1 MKVNLQQSMIDEIVN
16 ETILR
21 DISSLRKRN
30 KSLISQIQYNPE
42 YLANTQHDI
51 HYEYQ
56 DNLEFLNSLSTVA
69 EYYIGVKWEEKL
81 FELEQNDNLLDQ

>member
-1 MKVNLQQSMIDEIVN
+1 MKVNLPPSVIDEVVN
-16 ETILR
+16 NTILR

-30 KSLISQIQYNPE
+30 QSLIKEIQYNPE
-42 YLANTQHDI
+42 YSSNPQLDI

-56 DNLEFLNSLSTVA
+56 DNLEFLQSLTTVA

-81 FELEQNDNLLDQ
+81 FELEQNDNLLNQ

>member
-1 MKVNLQQSMIDEIVN
+1 MKVNLPQSMIDEIVN

-30 KSLISQIQYNPE
+30 RSLIKEIEYNPE

-56 DNLEFLNSLSTVA
+56 DNLEFLQSLTTVA

-81 FELEQNDNLLDQ
+81 FELEQDDNLLNQ

>member
-1 MKVNLQQSMIDEIVN
+1 MKINLPPSAIDKIVN

-30 KSLISQIQYNPE
+30 QSLIKEIQYNPE
-42 YLANTQHDI
+42 YSSNPQLDI

-56 DNLEFLNSLSTVA
+56 DNLEFLESLSVVA
-69 EYYIGVKWEEKL
+69 EYYIGSKWEEKL
-81 FELEQNDNLLDQ
+81 FELEQNDNLLNQ